1 MFIGDRQRINS
12 ILINLIENSEFKCAM
27 KAKIE
32 QFSQTW
38 LSLLMSGVIAT
49 AALAGVVSIQSNQQL
64 GGIRAIETE
73 GKKPLPTM
81 SAAGFKQSEQ
91 QEALRLKMLK
101 VLPSFGFDNLVADWT
116 FLKFLQYF
124 GDDEA
129 RTITGYSLSP
139 DYFDIITRHD
149 PKRVEIYPF
158 LSVAVSFYQ
167 AKPEFA
173 VQLMERGTSALS
185 PQIDPQAWTVWR
197 NKGLD
202 ELLLLGDIPESIRS
216 HEMAADW
223 VEGTPQGKQLTP
235 MFRATAE
242 YLRRDPDSI
251 QVRFSGWSMVY
262 AQTKDKV
269 VRYRAKQALIK
280 LGAIVRKDKDGNES
294 FILPARK

>member
-1 MFIGDRQRINS
+1 V
-12 ILINLIENSEFKCAM
+12 
-27 KAKIE
+27 KAKVE
-32 QFSQTW
+32 QLSQTW
-38 LSLLMSGVIAT
+38 LSLLISGIIAA
-49 AALAGVVSIQSNQQL
+49 AALAGVITIQSNRQL
-64 GGIRAIETE
+64 GGIRAIKTE
-73 GKKPLPTM
+73 GRKPLPTM
-81 SAAGFKQSEQ
+81 SAASFKQSEQ
-91 QEALRLKMLK
+91 QEGLRLKILK
-101 VLPSFGFDNLVADWT
+101 TLPSFGFDNLVADWT
-116 FLKFLQYF
+116 FLKFLEYF

-129 RTITGYSLSP
+129 RNVTGYGLSQ
-139 DYFDIITRHD
+139 DYFDIITRRD

-167 AKPEFA
+167 AKPETA
-173 VQLMERGTSALS
+173 IQLMERGTSVLS

-216 HEMAADW
+216 HEMAAEW
-223 VEGTPQGKQLTP
+223 VERTPSGKQLAP

-269 VRYRAKQALIK
+269 VRQRAKQALVK
-280 LGAIVRKDKDGNES
+280 LGAQVQKDQDGNES

>member
-1 MFIGDRQRINS
+1 M
-12 ILINLIENSEFKCAM
+12 E
-27 KAKIE
+27 AKIA
-32 QFSQTW
+32 QFSRNW
-38 LSLLMSGVIAT
+38 LSLLLNGVIGA
-49 AALAGVVSIQSNQQL
+49 AALAGVITMQSIGQL
-64 GGIRAIETE
+64 GGMPPVAVPTVQ
-73 GKKPLPTM
+73 KPLSAI
-81 SAAGFKQSEQ
+81 SAASFKQTAQQETQ

-101 VLPSFGFDNLVADWT
+101 TLPSFGFDNLIADWT

-129 RTITGYSLSP
+129 RDITGYSLSL
-139 DYFDIITRHD
+139 DYFDIITRRD
-149 PKRVEIYPF
+149 PRRVEIYPF

-167 AKPEFA
+167 AKPEIA

-223 VEGTPQGKQLTP
+223 VEQTPKGRELAQI
-235 MFRATAE
+235 FRGTAE
-242 YLRRDPDSI
+242 FLRRDPDSVP
-251 QVRFSGWSMVY
+251 VRFAAWSTVY
-262 AQTKDKV
+262 AQTKDKI
-269 VRYRAKQALIK
+269 VRLRAKQALVK
-280 LGAIVRKDKDGNES
+280 LGAQVQKDRDGKES

>member
-1 MFIGDRQRINS
+1 
-12 ILINLIENSEFKCAM
+12 M

-32 QFSQTW
+32 LFSQKW
-38 LSLLMSGVIAT
+38 LSLLVSGIIAT
-49 AALAGVVSIQSNQQL
+49 AALAGVVTIQSNRQL
-64 GGIRAIETE
+64 GGISAMETE
-73 GKKPLPTM
+73 GSKPAPAI
-81 SAAGFKQSEQ
+81 SAASFKQSEQ

-101 VLPSFGFDNLVADWT
+101 ALPSFGFDNLVADWT

-129 RTITGYSLSP
+129 RDVTGYSLSP
-139 DYFDIITRHD
+139 DYFDLITRRD
-149 PKRVEIYPF
+149 PRRVEIYPF

-167 AKPEFA
+167 GKPEIA

-185 PQIDPQAWTVWR
+185 PQIDPKAWTVWR

-202 ELLLLGDIPESIRS
+202 ELLLLGDIPGSIRS

-223 VEGTPQGKQLTP
+223 VEGTPQGQQLAP

-242 YLRRDPDSI
+242 FLRRDPDSI

-262 AQTKDKV
+262 AQTKDKFV
-269 VRYRAKQALIK
+269 QQRAKQALVK
-280 LGAIVRKDKDGNES
+280 LGAQVKKDKDGNES

>member
-1 MFIGDRQRINS
+1 V
-12 ILINLIENSEFKCAM
+12 

-32 QFSQTW
+32 LFSQKW
-38 LSLLMSGVIAT
+38 LSLLVSGIIAT
-49 AALAGVVSIQSNQQL
+49 AALAGVITIQSNRQL
-64 GGIRAIETE
+64 GGISAMETE
-73 GKKPLPTM
+73 GSKPAPAI
-81 SAAGFKQSEQ
+81 SAASFKQSEQ

-101 VLPSFGFDNLVADWT
+101 AFPSFGFDNLVADWT

-129 RTITGYSLSP
+129 RDATGYSLSP
-139 DYFDIITRHD
+139 DYFDIITRRD
-149 PKRVEIYPF
+149 PRRVEIYPF

-167 AKPEFA
+167 AKPEIA

-202 ELLLLGDIPESIRS
+202 ELLLLGDIPGSIRS

-223 VEGTPQGKQLTP
+223 VEGTPSGKQLAP

-242 YLRRDPDSI
+242 YLRRDPDSV

-269 VRYRAKQALIK
+269 VRYRAKQALFR
-280 LGAIVRKDKDGNES
+280 LGAMVRKDKDGNES